1 MLFLCSKQSL
11 DRMEIKGKLLKLLSP
26 QSGEGKNGAWRK
38 QEFVIE
44 TQGQYPKKVC
54 LSLWGD
60 KGDQVAGK
68 ENQNVHVFFDL
79 ESREYNER
87 WYTEARAW
95 KVEAA
100 DQAQAGENQEIPPDV
115 LDDNQDVGDDE
126 LPF

>member
-1 MLFLCSKQSL
+1 
-11 DRMEIKGKLLKLLSP
+11 MEIKGKIIKLLSP